1 MEIEQEIESNNKGI
15 KFKIEN
21 EGFIKGHPQFLS
33 KPEIQG
39 MFGKESYI
47 KDYHS
52 EKLSKNPKILIE
64 QMEKSVCKIENK
76 NLFGTGFICLIP
88 KPNSRNLLRVLITC
102 HHVFKDLRIGNEIKL
117 IFENKEKIIKI
128 DKYRKV
134 YTNEQI
140 DFSIIELKKNEFEL
154 NDYLKID
161 DLTERDRDLKEK
173 YIGKEIY
180 IIQFPFGEEIKISDD
195 KIKDINNN
203 EIEHCCSTNSGSSGA
218 PILNLENHKVI
229 GIHCANNLSKDCNL
243 GKIIKSVIDDF
254 NNNYIIAK
262 IEIKEEDINKEIRII
277 NSYEEYKREKQL
289 ENNRKDYE
297 YENEKEIKENCE
309 ILINENKINFSYFHR
324 FNKKGRYTIKYEF
337 KNYLTRI
344 NHMFLECKNITNI
357 DFSHFKT
364 QNIINTSDMFF
375 WCRNLKNI
383 NLSNFNFNSQNVT
396 NMSGMFSNCISLDNL
411 NLTNFNNSNVTDISR
426 MFEGCSSLKKINLS
440 NFNTQNITNMSWMFS
455 KCNSLKSI
463 DLANFN
469 TQNVINLHG
478 MFSKCSSLENINLS
492 NFSTQNVTD
501 MAGLFNECNSLTNIN
516 ISNFNTQN
524 VTDISY
530 MFYECSSLTTIDLS
544 MFNTQNVMNMNNLFS
559 KCTSLTNINI
569 SNFNTEKVTDI
580 SQMFSYCSS
589 LTNIDLS
596 NFKTQNVQNMKG
608 LFFKCS
614 SLKNLNLSNF
624 NTQKVTEM
632 SFMFSK
638 CSSLTNINLSNF
650 ITQND
655 TDLTCMFNECN
666 SLIKENVII
675 KDNNITN
682 ELNNNGF

>member
-1 MEIEQEIESNNKGI
+1 MGVCESEKYNTEQNKINNNNSGINHKIDNSKMEIEQEIESNNKGI

-102 HHVFKDLRIGNEIKL
+102 HHVFKHLRIGNEIKL

-364 QNIINTSDMFF
+364 QNIINSSDMFF
-375 WCRNLKNI
+375 WCKNLK
-383 NLSNFNFNSQNVT
+383 
-396 NMSGMFSNCISLDNL
+396 
-411 NLTNFNNSNVTDISR
+411 
-426 MFEGCSSLKKINLS
+426 
-440 NFNTQNITNMSWMFS
+440 
-455 KCNSLKSI
+455 
-463 DLANFN
+463 
-469 TQNVINLHG
+469 
-478 MFSKCSSLENINLS
+478 NINLS

-608 LFFKCS
+608 F
-614 SLKNLNLSNF
+614 
-624 NTQKVTEM
+624 
-632 SFMFSK
+632 
-638 CSSLTNINLSNF
+638 
-650 ITQND
+650 
-655 TDLTCMFNECN
+655 
-666 SLIKENVII
+666 
-675 KDNNITN
+675 
-682 ELNNNGF
+682 